1 MKTSRQLVLV
11 LGALCGAASVLWGA
25 PGVIKTISV
34 GSRPSS
40 YQKVSAM
47 QVYDTMKG
55 RKRII
60 DWTCYVDFGGGNT
73 PASRTSGWLEGDFK
87 SKADGVDLWD
97 IGAQHRTH
105 QLLVRLVPSGS
116 HKAAL
121 TQVTDALGQPVNQAP
136 LQDAN
141 GFYLVE
147 GSLPNGGT
155 NLVNSYVISTDDP
168 NLHLDVVYVGHI
180 PGGVVTR
187 QIEDGGPPSIPP
199 VNEN

>member
-1 MKTSRQLVLV
+1 MKKIPKLCLA
-11 LGALCGAASVLWGA
+11 LGALIGVTSFVFGASRLTGTASA
-25 PGVIKTISV
+25 
-34 GSRPSS
+34 GSRPST

-60 DWTCYVDFGGGNT
+60 DWTCYADYGTGNT
-73 PASRTSGWLEGDFK
+73 PATRLTLWLEGDFK

-105 QLLVRLVPSGS
+105 QLLVRLVPSG
-116 HKAAL
+116 HHTATL
-121 TQVTDALGQPVNQAP
+121 TQVTDSLGQAVTVTPA
-136 LQDAN
+136 QDAN
-141 GFYLVE
+141 GFYLIE

-155 NLVNSYVISTDDP
+155 SPVNSYVITTDDP
-168 NLHLDVVYVGHI
+168 TLHLDVQFVGHT
-180 PGGVVTR
+180 PGSAGTK